1 VQILQEAM
9 RKTFKDPEFHKEF
22 KKLAGDDASPLMPEE
37 LEKAIKNMPRDP
49 EIIDLFKKLSSAD
62 ALPAR

>member
-1 VQILQEAM
+1 
-9 RKTFKDPEFHKEF
+9 
-22 KKLAGDDASPLMPEE
+22 MPEE

-62 ALPAR
+62 ALPVR